1 MALARIANP
10 QKLKVMKQIEF
21 EARLA
26 EIQAEYLEKKSS
38 IEMAINDL
46 KVAIENLRKELDGK
60 VCEHKVAILNHQ
72 SSLSAMKA
80 DLESR
85 RAALFVEF
93 EKTGGQE

>member
-1 MALARIANP
+1 
-10 QKLKVMKQIEF
+10 MKQIEF

-26 EIQAEYLEKKSS
+26 ELQAEYLEKKSS
-38 IEMAINDL
+38 IELAINDH
-46 KVAIENLRKELDGK
+46 KVAIENLHKEHDGK
-60 VCEHKVAILNHQ
+60 VCDHKVAILDHQ

>member
-1 MALARIANP
+1 MALARTANP

-21 EARLA
+21 ETRLA
-26 EIQAEYLEKKSS
+26 ELQAEYLEKKSS
-38 IEMAINDL
+38 IELAINDL
-46 KVAIENLRKELDGK
+46 KVEIENLRKELDGK
-60 VCEHKVAILNHQ
+60 LCEHKVAILNHQ

>member
-1 MALARIANP
+1 MALARTANP

-21 EARLA
+21 ETRLA
-26 EIQAEYLEKKSS
+26 ELQAEYLEKKSS
-38 IEMAINDL
+38 IELAINDL
-46 KVAIENLRKELDGK
+46 
-60 VCEHKVAILNHQ
+60 KVAILNHQ

-93 EKTGGQE
+93 EKTGGQEQQA